1 MTSKQDIYGNVS
13 TYGYDKNG
21 NQTGLGYGWA
31 NGYSVAYSYDAKNR
45 LTGVT
50 HGFGS
55 TVLNYYRDDRIK
67 QKTHNNGVV
76 TSYDYDNYGNLS
88 TLSHEQGGT
97 VMHKF
102 DYQYDD
108 NQNRT
113 QETEFNGIDT
123 LVTDFDYDHQDRLT
137 TAIYAGDSQPQ
148 NNGTAT
154 YGYDDNSNRETETFT
169 TAANV
174 QSKNITYGYDNN
186 DQLTSIVDSV
196 ESANTVVDYDTLGN
210 LTKKSKT
217 HNNTT
222 AITDYIYDARNQL
235 KQVQMGGS
243 TIGAFLYDA
252 NGLRV
257 HKSET
262 LTDANTQIASTTQ
275 QRYHYQGLNVIGSFD
290 ENNTSQYRYYHDGN
304 QILARINESAFT
316 GINVENNAV
325 QTYHQ
330 DALGST
336 AVISNRDGSLT
347 ARYQYDAFGNVQ
359 TETGESE
366 SNDFTYTGHE
376 RDQASGLIYAKARYY
391 DPQLGLFLSRDPFEG
406 YDNTPLSLHRYL
418 YAYQNPMKYVDP
430 DGRNPIEDF
439 VGDLKSAAVD
449 YAVDLAYDAA
459 ATVMNSA
466 IDSVTPDEGSAAD
479 YAVQAH
485 VEVANA
491 LVIDPAKAAAESIQ
505 NVRNGEYTDA
515 AVALGAG
522 LVLHKAD
529 RIAQVTGVDKVAGKF
544 VDGVT
549 GLVQEAKTKLGV
561 GVALSSKASNSVI
574 LEGTVGK
581 YKDLRK
587 LTKNTNLT
595 PDHQPSVRSL
605 EEGFERQYGRRPD
618 PVEKRALINQGN
630 CMVISRCT
638 HKNSSETFAGRNR
651 SKDESGRRKYER
663 DADDYEQAVDSN
675 MDALEYDL
683 KYQDGISQQ
692 NIDDARQKLH
702 DANRDSGVY
711 K

>member
-1 MTSKQDIYGNVS
+1 
-13 TYGYDKNG
+13 
-21 NQTGLGYGWA
+21 
-31 NGYSVAYSYDAKNR
+31 
-45 LTGVT
+45 
-50 HGFGS
+50 
-55 TVLNYYRDDRIK
+55 
-67 QKTHNNGVV
+67 
-76 TSYDYDNYGNLS
+76 
-88 TLSHEQGGT
+88 
-97 VMHKF
+97 MHKF

-123 LVTDFDYDHQDRLT
+123 LVTDFDYDQQDRLT
-137 TAIYAGDSQPQ
+137 TAIYAGDSQLQ

-210 LTKKSKT
+210 LTQKAKT
-217 HNNTT
+217 EGGQTHTT
-222 AITDYIYDARNQL
+222 NYIYDARNQL

-257 HKSET
+257 HKTET

-290 ENNTSQYRYYHDGN
+290 EQNTSQYRYYHDGN

-316 GINVENNAV
+316 DINVESNAV

-359 TETGESE
+359 TETGESD

-376 RDQASGLIYAKARYY
+376 RDQATGLIYAKARYY

-406 YDNTPLSLHRYL
+406 YDNTPLSLQRYL

-439 VGDLKSAAVD
+439 VGDLKNAAVD
-449 YAVDLAYDAA
+449 YAVNLAYDAA

-491 LVIDPAKAAAESIQ
+491 LVIDPVKAAAESIQ

-529 RIAQVTGVDKVAGKF
+529 RIAHVTGVDKVAGKF
-544 VDGVT
+544 ADGVT

-561 GVALSSKASNSVI
+561 GVVSDVPTLETKAIKPLSDDDYLYRGVHGDHPSLSDAKKGVVSSAKP
-574 LEGTVGK
+574 GA
-581 YKDLRK
+581 
-587 LTKNTNLT
+587 NLT
-595 PDHQPSVRSL
+595 PEQHAKGGLTGESQFVSWTPSKSVASDHANKSAGPGVLLRVPKGAPKS
-605 EEGFERQYGRRPD
+605 D
-618 PVEKRALINQGN
+618 EKWKWGW
-630 CMVISRCT
+630 T
-638 HKNSSETFAGRNR
+638 HQNDWGEIEMLQTGTRT
-651 SKDESGRRKYER
+651 
-663 DADDYEQAVDSN
+663 
-675 MDALEYDL
+675 
-683 KYQDGISQQ
+683 GIEVV
-692 NIDDARQKLH
+692 K
-702 DANRDSGVY
+702 
-711 K
+711 